1 MILGVSE
8 WLSQKLGWKTSHI
21 RIAFV
26 IGVLVFGVGIGLYL
40 ILWLVKIFSK

>member
-8 WLSQKLGWKTSHI
+8 WLSGKLGWKTSNI

-26 IGVLVFGVGIGLYL
+26 LAVLLAGSGIGLYL